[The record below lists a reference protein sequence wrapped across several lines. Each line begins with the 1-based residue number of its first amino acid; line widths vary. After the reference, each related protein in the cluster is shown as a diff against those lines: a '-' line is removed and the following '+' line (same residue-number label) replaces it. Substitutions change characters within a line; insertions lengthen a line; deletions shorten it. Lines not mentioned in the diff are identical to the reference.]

1 MIRLRRWGGLQRT
14 KRHQRLLALPF
25 LISKGVLKP
34 DTHRWAVHIQPWRD
48 RSILC
53 PWNVPV
59 RRESSLSVVVNEIR
73 RKLENAMGHDVVL
86 RASIRRRLSTRIRP
100 RYFDFWPGGGVCR
113 TRRPPSVQLYC
124 QMPDLPPNS
133 HTPRYSPRRRCSRSA
148 ALRLAYAGVWWV
160 IWGDMSRLQRLR
172 RL

>member
-100 RYFDFWPGGGVCR
+100 RYFDFWPGGGVVEQGAHRASNSTAKCPICLRIPTRQGIHRGGDVAARLPCGWR
-113 TRRPPSVQLYC
+113 T
-124 QMPDLPPNS
+124 
-133 HTPRYSPRRRCSRSA
+133 
-148 ALRLAYAGVWWV
+148 LAFG
-160 IWGDMSRLQRLR
+160 G
-172 RL
+172 